1 LAKFHLLVFPH
12 AAKMDDAALIRMM
25 QIGASLFKSDI
36 REEDTVN
43 FKDIFK
49 NLQSSDH
56 SHLEQIAD
64 TITKSLIEDRGYYA
78 LLSIAGLLKLS
89 LKVSF
94 CCLCKQLQIIQY
106 YIYNRLYYTR
116 VGISCPGSIYRSLAD
131 NIVY

>member
-1 LAKFHLLVFPH
+1 MAKFHLLIFPH

-25 QIGASLFKSDI
+25 QIGASLFKDDI

-49 NLQSSDH
+49 NLQSSDD

-64 TITKSLIEDRGYYA
+64 TIAKSLIEDRGYYA

-116 VGISCPGSIYRSLAD
+116 VGVSCPESIYRSLAD

>member
-12 AAKMDDAALIRMM
+12 AAKMDD
-25 QIGASLFKSDI
+25 
-36 REEDTVN
+36 
-43 FKDIFK
+43 
-49 NLQSSDH
+49 
-56 SHLEQIAD
+56 
-64 TITKSLIEDRGYYA
+64 TIDKSLIEDRGYYA
-78 LLSIAGLLKLS
+78 LLSIPGLLKLS

-116 VGISCPGSIYRSLAD
+116 VGVSCPESIYRSLAD

>member
-1 LAKFHLLVFPH
+1 MSLAMLH
-12 AAKMDDAALIRMM
+12 I
-25 QIGASLFKSDI
+25 
-36 REEDTVN
+36 
-43 FKDIFK
+43 
-49 NLQSSDH
+49 

-64 TITKSLIEDRGYYA
+64 TIAKSLIEDRGYYA

-106 YIYNRLYYTR
+106 YICSRLYYTR
-116 VGISCPGSIYRSLAD
+116 VGISCPESIYRSLAD

>member
-43 FKDIFK
+43 FNFKDIFK
-49 NLQSSDH
+49 NLQSSDD

-64 TITKSLIEDRGYYA
+64 TIAKSLIEDRGYYA
-78 LLSIAGLLKLS
+78 LLSIA
-89 LKVSF
+89 
-94 CCLCKQLQIIQY
+94 
-106 YIYNRLYYTR
+106 
-116 VGISCPGSIYRSLAD
+116 
-131 NIVY
+131 